1 MTVIV
6 KQHVLSW
13 RHTILMSHE
22 LTSCE
27 VAHMHVVMSRYL
39 MWAGLHAV
47 SRVLSQEIDMECW
60 SSTSS
65 SDYEENLENV
75 CAILAVDTVTVR
87 REVWVHDINM
97 KWMEK
102 GEFHHLLNP

>member
-27 VAHMHVVMSRYL
+27 VAHMRVVMSRYL
-39 MWAGLHAV
+39 M
-47 SRVLSQEIDMECW
+47 
-60 SSTSS
+60 
-65 SDYEENLENV
+65 
-75 CAILAVDTVTVR
+75 
-87 REVWVHDINM
+87 
-97 KWMEK
+97 
-102 GEFHHLLNP
+102 